1 MTDNQDINLY
11 RDFVSLS
18 IENAL
23 SKIGTPL
30 ADEVSIRLN
39 ETYNCDFGDCLEN
52 PEYLNKILKE
62 IFGESYLK
70 VVKLINQQ
78 LVDMAFHKPIDYFL
92 KIIKE

>member
-1 MTDNQDINLY
+1 MTDAQDINMY
-11 RDFVSLS
+11 RDFVSIS

-39 ETYNCDFGDCLEN
+39 ATYNCNFGDCLEH

-78 LVDMAFHKPIDYFL
+78 LVDMAFDKPIESFL
-92 KIIKE
+92 KIIN